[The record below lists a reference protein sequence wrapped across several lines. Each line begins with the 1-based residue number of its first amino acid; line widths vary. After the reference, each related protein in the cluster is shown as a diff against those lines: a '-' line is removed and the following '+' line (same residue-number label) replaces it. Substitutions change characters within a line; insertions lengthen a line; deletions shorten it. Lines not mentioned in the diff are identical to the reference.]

1 MIILEKIVLWLR
13 LWSYQM
19 IILCCGCSC
28 GLFLEKNWVV
38 VGVVVSYCTK
48 IGLMLLLG
56 CVIQSNCGCGCGC
69 GCSLQVDCVVVVV
82 VVDHFSFCTSLVKSL
97 SPETQSQR
105 DTVCRKPEPEEW
117 HSLQELQE
125 ILV

>member
-48 IGLMLLLG
+48 IVLMLLLG
-56 CVIQSNCGCGCGC
+56 CVIKSNCGCGRF
-69 GCSLQVDCVVVVV
+69 SQVDCVMVEAVVISNDYIV
-82 VVDHFSFCTSLVKSL
+82 LWL
-97 SPETQSQR
+97 
-105 DTVCRKPEPEEW
+105 
-117 HSLQELQE
+117 
-125 ILV
+125 

>member
-56 CVIQSNCGCGCGC
+56 CVIKSNCGCV
-69 GCSLQVDCVVVVV
+69 CSSQVDCVVV
-82 VVDHFSFCTSLVKSL
+82 DQFSFCSSLV
-97 SPETQSQR
+97 
-105 DTVCRKPEPEEW
+105 D
-117 HSLQELQE
+117 
-125 ILV
+125 ILWSNN